1 MPFWKKLCPWLGDK
15 QPSTPEVSEETKDPQ
30 VDLVESQ
37 SADYDAVAFSK
48 IRATESMRSWKGR
61 YFVYAGLGLIMIIF
75 ELDNATVGTYR
86 NYATSAFNQLSMLA
100 SLNTATSIIGAVFK
114 PPIAK
119 LSDVLG
125 RAEAYLFTVC
135 CYVISY
141 ILCAASKD
149 FGTYAGGVILYSV
162 GQSGITVLNAVLI
175 SDLSSM
181 RWRGFAYNILYL
193 PFLVTPW
200 VSAFIIDS
208 VVNGI
213 GWRWGI
219 GMFAILMPFCA
230 SLIITT
236 LAVFQSRAKQ
246 SGLILKQRLTP
257 YDFCSRIDLGGTLL
271 LSGGFAL
278 LLIPITIASTTT
290 SRWKTPWVDALI
302 ALGILSLVALY
313 PYERYIAKHPVVPV
327 RYFRVLAIVSSVCLT
342 CIDNVGFGVTH
353 TYLYAWSTVSRGF
366 SARNAQ
372 FLTYTNGVMQALTGM
387 VIGLIIYRLRSY
399 KWILVAGAIIRLI
412 GYGVMTRLR
421 TNDSSIAELF
431 IVQLVQG
438 LGSGIIETIVIVA
451 SQIVVPHRELAQVTS
466 LLMLSA
472 FLGNGIGSAI
482 AGGIYTDTL
491 KSREIGRAHV

>member
-1 MPFWKKLCPWLGDK
+1 
-15 QPSTPEVSEETKDPQ
+15 
-30 VDLVESQ
+30 
-37 SADYDAVAFSK
+37 
-48 IRATESMRSWKGR
+48 
-61 YFVYAGLGLIMIIF
+61 
-75 ELDNATVGTYR
+75 
-86 NYATSAFNQLSMLA
+86 MLA
-100 SLNTATSIIGAVFK
+100 SLSTATSIVGAVFK

-135 CYVISY
+135 CYVVSY
-141 ILCAASKD
+141 SLCASSKN
-149 FGTYAGGVILYSV
+149 FSTYAGGVILYSV
-162 GQSGITVLNAVLI
+162 GQSGITVLNSVLI

-230 SLIITT
+230 SLIIIT
-236 LAVFQSRAKQ
+236 LAVFQYRAKQ
-246 SGLILKQRLTP
+246 SGIILKERLTL
-257 YDFCSRIDLGGTLL
+257 YQFCSRIDLGGTLL
-271 LSGGFAL
+271 LSGGFA

-302 ALGILSLVALY
+302 ALGVVALLALY

-327 RYFRVLAIVSSVCLT
+327 RYFRVLAIVTSVCLT
-342 CIDNVGFGVTH
+342 CIDNIGFGTTH

-366 SARNAQ
+366 SARDAQ

-387 VIGLIIYRLRSY
+387 LIGLLIYRLRSY
-399 KWILVAGAIIRLI
+399 KWTLVAGAVIRLV
-412 GYGVMTRLR
+412 GYGVMIRLR
-421 TNDSSIAELF
+421 TNDSSVAELF

-438 LGSGIIETIVIVA
+438 IGSGIIETIVIVA
-451 SQIVVPHRELAQVTS
+451 SQIVVPHAELAQVTS

-491 KSREIGRAHV
+491 RDRLRVRLGSGVSDGKLIELYNSITGELPAWGTAERVAVNKAYSDVMGWVCVFASRDVLANWCRYMTIAALGIAVPVVILTLFVPNNKLGYFPPILQTRAY